1 MVHVTDAGKG
11 KDMRVRWL
19 AAIAGIAF
27 AGAAFAQEKVSF
39 RLAWI
44 KTATNAA
51 PYYYALAKGLY
62 AAEGLDVTVL
72 EGKGSPLNVQLVASG
87 DVMIASADL
96 AIVAKSI
103 EKDIPVR
110 AVFGELQ
117 ENAMVVISMAAKPI
131 RTPKELEGKTILG
144 SAATSY
150 TRLLP
155 ALCRKNG
162 ADCSKVT
169 VRNTQPP
176 FEPFFLSGQG
186 DAMLGLFADNVPK
199 LEASGAKVHA
209 LRYSEFGISVMAN
222 GLIVRNDTLQNRPA
236 TIQKFVRA
244 TQKAWTAM
252 RDNPDEVVDAWM
264 KVVEKGDRAT
274 YAAIA
279 KNATSIMHTRH
290 SRGRPAGWMAT
301 EDWKQMLE
309 VLKSV
314 DEIDKVLP
322 LERYFT
328 NSLTE

>member
-1 MVHVTDAGKG
+1 MDWVKS
-11 KDMRVRWL
+11 RCF
-19 AAIAGIAF
+19 AGIVAVAL
-27 AGAAFAQEKVSF
+27 AGGALAQEKLTF

-51 PYYYALAKGLY
+51 PYYYGVAKGLY

-72 EGKGSPLNVQLVASG
+72 EGKGSPTNVQLVASG
-87 DVMIASADL
+87 DLAIASADL

-169 VRNTQPP
+169 VRNTNPP

-199 LEASGAKVHA
+199 LEAQGAKVHA
-209 LRYSEFGISVMAN
+209 LRYSEFGINVMAN
-222 GLIVRNDTLQNRPA
+222 GLIVREDMLQNRPA
-236 TIQKFVRA
+236 TVQKFVRA
-244 TQKAWTAM
+244 TQRAWTAM
-252 RDNPDEVVDAWM
+252 RERPDEVIDAWM
-264 KVVEKGDRAT
+264 KVIEKGDRAT
-274 YAAIA
+274 HAAIV
-279 KNATSIMHTRH
+279 KNAVSIMHTPH
-290 SRGRPAGWMAT
+290 SKGRPAGWMAS
-301 EDWKQMLE
+301 EDWKQMLD
-309 VLKSV
+309 VLQSV
-314 DEIDKVLP
+314 GEIDKVLP
-322 LERYFT
+322 LERYYT
-328 NSLTE
+328 NRYTE